1 MTDRRRTNR
10 PPNRLTDEHEGSK
23 ATPPKKGILRIL
35 DISQWQPEHAEDM
48 HAASHPILQH
58 DRLTRPHQ
66 IFA

>member
-1 MTDRRRTNR
+1 MTDRRRTNG
-10 PPNRLTDEHEGSK
+10 PTDLQTNTRDQRQHLQ
-23 ATPPKKGILRIL
+23 KKGILRIL